1 MRCRLIGAA
10 LAIVLFAGGGC
21 ICWRFA
27 GMPPLGFVLSY
38 GYPSP
43 MSPTGRTL
51 SIEGMELVE
60 IGPGYFKMGSHDAC
74 EPGDLL
80 GKIGAL
86 LGIPSGR
93 QPRHDSEFCPPHW
106 VEFSEGFWIARTN
119 VTNAQYSHFDRTSPF
134 PEWAWYDQGRRV
146 PRLSAARRYC
156 AWLSEKS
163 GLPIRLPTEAEW
175 ECACLAGGEP
185 WFSFTRATDGHSRVV
200 DPYKSL
206 PRNAWGIDDMLRPPF
221 DWCEDDWHD
230 NYEGAPND
238 GSAWKNG
245 LAGQN
250 VVRGAPEIDWPLRRF
265 RSCRRDSL
273 RCISPVLRRGFG
285 EDGASPTQR
294 ACGVRPAFSF
304 YRSGFKR

>member
-1 MRCRLIGAA
+1 MDQVEKLHAGQRRRRVFILVALALGLGLAVLWAIQTGPVAIPTGTVLRISLHRLLHRLLPHRLWAGIPVTWPHTHEIIVIDVRWPRVLLGVLVGAALATSGCTMQGLFRNPMASPYTLGLASGAAFGAA

-146 PRLSAARRYC
+146 PRLSAARMSAIC
-156 AWLSEKS
+156 
-163 GLPIRLPTEAEW
+163 TE
-175 ECACLAGGEP
+175 
-185 WFSFTRATDGHSRVV
+185 
-200 DPYKSL
+200 
-206 PRNAWGIDDMLRPPF
+206 
-221 DWCEDDWHD
+221 
-230 NYEGAPND
+230 
-238 GSAWKNG
+238 
-245 LAGQN
+245 
-250 VVRGAPEIDWPLRRF
+250 
-265 RSCRRDSL
+265 CR
-273 RCISPVLRRGFG
+273 
-285 EDGASPTQR
+285 
-294 ACGVRPAFSF
+294 
-304 YRSGFKR
+304 